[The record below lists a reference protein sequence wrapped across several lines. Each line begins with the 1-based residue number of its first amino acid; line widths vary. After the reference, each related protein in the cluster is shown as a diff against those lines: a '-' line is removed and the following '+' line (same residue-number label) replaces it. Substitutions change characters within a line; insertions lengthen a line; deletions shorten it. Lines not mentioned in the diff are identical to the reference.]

1 MTLMMNPLKRSVS
14 VAGLAN
20 CYSRSLRLRHNIPT
34 LFKAAESSLTT
45 SRSFQTT
52 NFRFSDENTHKA
64 KEESCLDR
72 AAADLSVDI
81 AKTFLERITIDNYH
95 PQVRFT
101 VFIVLSPDFFDF
113 FYIYII
119 FHEILISKN
128 MTMNLFQLEVDDRIR
143 GVKYTGLALYLKD
156 LNLTKIR
163 AHIKFVY
170 VRPKILSLVKHEED
184 RTIHVDWRHVGVT
197 TLRLVVRYIPDQLW
211 FRDNMDK
218 AAIVW
223 AEGSST
229 YYLDEN
235 YKICKLILDKY
246 NESSDEDSEQ

>member
-20 CYSRSLRLRHNIPT
+20 CYSRSLRHRHNIPT
-34 LFKAAESSLTT
+34 LFRAAKLSLTT

-101 VFIVLSPDFFDF
+101 LFIVLSPDFFFISLSFDF
-113 FYIYII
+113 
-119 FHEILISKN
+119 
-128 MTMNLFQLEVDDRIR
+128 
-143 GVKYTGLALYLKD
+143 LY
-156 LNLTKIR
+156 
-163 AHIKFVY
+163 
-170 VRPKILSLVKHEED
+170 
-184 RTIHVDWRHVGVT
+184 
-197 TLRLVVRYIPDQLW
+197 
-211 FRDNMDK
+211 
-218 AAIVW
+218 
-223 AEGSST
+223 
-229 YYLDEN
+229 
-235 YKICKLILDKY
+235 
-246 NESSDEDSEQ
+246 

>member
-1 MTLMMNPLKRSVS
+1 
-14 VAGLAN
+14 
-20 CYSRSLRLRHNIPT
+20 
-34 LFKAAESSLTT
+34 
-45 SRSFQTT
+45 
-52 NFRFSDENTHKA
+52 
-64 KEESCLDR
+64 
-72 AAADLSVDI
+72 
-81 AKTFLERITIDNYH
+81 
-95 PQVRFT
+95 
-101 VFIVLSPDFFDF
+101 
-113 FYIYII
+113 
-119 FHEILISKN
+119 
-128 MTMNLFQLEVDDRIR
+128 MNLFQLEVDDRIR

-197 TLRLVVRYIPDQLW
+197 TLRLVVRYIPDRLW

-229 YYLDEN
+229 YHLDED

-246 NESSDEDSEQ
+246 NESSDEDREQRDRLKQKL